1 MQGTQ
6 PAEAPLATA
15 EGERAAH
22 SSENPGLRR
31 AVGVWGSYTW
41 GYADVG
47 ADVYVAL
54 GIVMAAAQG
63 ATNVAFLF
71 AGLVYVMV
79 GLAYTELAAAY
90 PMAGGGQFYVL
101 RGLGDF
107 WGFVAGWAVL
117 LDFTIDIALFA
128 LASAGYINFFFPV
141 LNTHIDLHLGPMML
155 GGVQPLLILEATFF
169 VVMLTVLN
177 IIGVRE
183 SSRFNEILGALDVIS
198 ESTILFFGFLFAFNP
213 SLLLHQMATSWPDP
227 YHLAYGA
234 SLAIISFV
242 GLESI
247 SQASQETI
255 RPGKVVPRTS
265 IALILTVLVYAL
277 AFSNL
282 GLAMLPWQSF
292 AEHNGDP
299 IAWLASHIP
308 FLGMV
313 AGPYVALLGAT
324 LVLISSNAGVFG
336 SSRITYSMA
345 RYDLLPRQLAHVHP
359 KFRTPVRT
367 LLVFSGFAL
376 LELWLA
382 GLSQNAYDVLGNMYA
397 FGAATAYILV
407 FISLLVLRFKDP
419 WTPRPFKVPLNIRL
433 RGRDGETRALPIVG
447 ILGLLGIS
455 SILLLVVLTH
465 AIGRL
470 AGPGWLL
477 LGLLIY
483 VWHRKRSKLPIMGT
497 IPRDWPQEQLKVY
510 EDAEEYDL
518 VEEFRENLARKRYLS
533 GEERRER
540 AAAPAA
546 RVVSVPLSALG
557 ERERQANGLKKE
569 SKGDRHET

>member
-1 MQGTQ
+1 MASEVAPDVTETNSAA
-6 PAEAPLATA
+6 AEVPQ
-15 EGERAAH
+15 
-22 SSENPGLRR
+22 ENLGLRR
-31 AVGVWGSYTW
+31 AVGVWGSFTW

-63 ATNVAFLF
+63 ATSVAFLF

-101 RGLGDF
+101 RGLGDL

-117 LDFTIDIALFA
+117 LDFTIDISLFA

-141 LNTHIDLHLGPMML
+141 LNTRINIPGLGL
-155 GGVQPLLILEATFF
+155 QGVQPILILEATFL
-169 VVMLTVLN
+169 VVMLTLLN
-177 IIGVRE
+177 ILGVRA

-213 SLLLHQMATSWPDP
+213 TLLIHQMTTSWPDP

-265 IALILTVLVYAL
+265 IALILTVLIYAL

-282 GLAMLPWQSF
+282 SLAMLPWQSF
-292 AEHNGDP
+292 AARNGDP

-308 FLGMV
+308 FLGLI
-313 AGPYVALLGAT
+313 AGPYVAMLGAT
-324 LVLISSNAGVFG
+324 LLLISSNAGIFG
-336 SSRITYSMA
+336 ASRITYSMA
-345 RYDLLPRQLAHVHP
+345 RFDLLPRWFAKVHP

-367 LLVFSGFAL
+367 LLVFSGIAL

-382 GLSQNAYDVLGNMYA
+382 GLSRNAYEVLGNMYA
-397 FGAATAYILV
+397 FGAATAYMLV
-407 FISLLVLRFKDP
+407 FVSLLVLRFVDP

-433 RGRDGETRALPIVG
+433 RGKDGEVRLLPIVG
-447 ILGLLGIS
+447 ILGFLGIS
-455 SILLLVVLTH
+455 TILFLVVLTH
-465 AIGRL
+465 SIGRI
-470 AGPGWLL
+470 AGPAWII

-483 VWHRKRSKLPIMGT
+483 SWYRRHRKLPIT
-497 IPRDWPQEQLKVY
+497 KPLKRDWEKEQLLVY
-510 EDAEEYDL
+510 EDAGEHELADEY
-518 VEEFRENLARKRYLS
+518 RENLARKRRLHH
-533 GEERRER
+533 EEES
-540 AAAPAA
+540 ASKLPIGAQ
-546 RVVSVPLSALG
+546 VLDVPI
-557 ERERQANGLKKE
+557 ENHANGENRRKR
-569 SKGDRHET
+569 KGDTQ

>member
-1 MQGTQ
+1 MVSKVKPDMTGVSGAA
-6 PAEAPLATA
+6 AEIPQ
-15 EGERAAH
+15 ESH
-22 SSENPGLRR
+22 GLRR

-117 LDFTIDIALFA
+117 LDFTIDISLFA

-141 LNTHIDLHLGPMML
+141 LNTHININLLGLYLP
-155 GGVQPLLILEATFF
+155 GVQPILILEATIF
-169 VVMLTVLN
+169 VAFLTILN
-177 IIGVRE
+177 ILGVRE
-183 SSRFNEILGALDVIS
+183 STRFNEILGALDVIS
-198 ESTILFFGFLFAFNP
+198 ESAILFFGFLFAFNP
-213 SLLLHQMATSWPDP
+213 TLLIHQMTTSWPDP

-265 IALILTVLVYAL
+265 IALILTVLIYAL

-282 GLAMLPWQSF
+282 SLAMLPWQSF
-292 AEHNGDP
+292 AVHNGDP

-308 FLGMV
+308 ILGLF

-336 SSRITYSMA
+336 ASRITYSMA
-345 RYDLLPRQLAHVHP
+345 RFDLMPRWFARVHP

-367 LLVFSGFAL
+367 LVVFSGVAL

-382 GLSQNAYDVLGNMYA
+382 GLSPNAYDVLGNMYA
-397 FGAATAYILV
+397 FGAATAYMLV
-407 FISLLVLRFKDP
+407 FVSLLVLRFTDP
-419 WTPRPFKVPLNIRL
+419 WTPRPFKVPLNIKL
-433 RGRDGETRALPIVG
+433 RGKDGETHLLPIVG
-447 ILGLLGIS
+447 ILGFLGIS
-455 SILLLVVLTH
+455 SILVMVVLTH
-465 AIGRL
+465 AIGRI
-470 AGPGWLL
+470 AGPAWIV
-477 LGLLIY
+477 LGLIIFF
-483 VWHRKRSKLPIMGT
+483 WHRHRSNLPLRKT
-497 IPRDWPQEQLKVY
+497 LKRDWEKEQLDVY
-510 EDAEEYDL
+510 KDAGEYDL
-518 VEEFRENLARKRYLS
+518 ADEFRENLVRKHHLQ
-533 GEERRER
+533 
-540 AAAPAA
+540 
-546 RVVSVPLSALG
+546 G
-557 ERERQANGLKKE
+557 ERSKE
-569 SKGDRHET
+569 SKLPIGTKVLDVPIPSNHSNGQRNHRKKGGAT

>member
-1 MQGTQ
+1 MASKVTS
-6 PAEAPLATA
+6 EAPGAD
-15 EGERAAH
+15 GVAANVPEASH
-22 SSENPGLRR
+22 ELRR

-141 LNTHIDLHLGPMML
+141 LSQHVNVNLLGLSLP
-155 GGVQPLLILEATFF
+155 GVQPILILETTIL
-169 VVMLTVLN
+169 VVFLTTLN
-177 IIGVRE
+177 ILGVRE
-183 SSRFNEILGALDVIS
+183 STRFNEILGALDIIS
-198 ESTILFFGFLFAFNP
+198 ESAVLFFGFLFAFNP
-213 SLLLHQMATSWPDP
+213 TLLIHQMTTAWPDP
-227 YHLAYGA
+227 FHLAYGA

-265 IALILTVLVYAL
+265 IALILTVLIYAL

-282 GLAMLPWQSF
+282 GLAMLPWQSIV
-292 AEHNGDP
+292 AHNADP
-299 IAWLASHIP
+299 VAWLASHIP
-308 FLGMV
+308 ILGLF
-313 AGPYVALLGAT
+313 AGPYVAMLGAT
-324 LVLISSNAGVFG
+324 LLLISANSGVFG
-336 SSRITYSMA
+336 ASRITYSMA
-345 RYDLLPRQLAHVHP
+345 RFNLLPHWFAKVHP
-359 KFRTPVRT
+359 KFRTPVRS
-367 LLVFSGFAL
+367 LVVFSGIAMV
-376 LELWLA
+376 ELWLS
-382 GLSQNAYDVLGNMYA
+382 GLSSNVYDTLANMYA
-397 FGAATAYILV
+397 FGAATAYMLV
-407 FISLLVLRFKDP
+407 FVSLLALRFKDP

-433 RGRDGETRALPIVG
+433 RGKDGETRLLPIAGV
-447 ILGLLGIS
+447 LGFLGIS
-455 SILLLVVLTH
+455 SILFLVVLTH
-465 AIGRL
+465 SIGRI
-470 AGPGWLL
+470 AGPGWIV

-483 VWHRKRSKLPIMGT
+483 FWHRRRNKLPFRKT
-497 IPRDWPQEQLKVY
+497 LKRDWTKEQLDVY
-510 EDAEEYDL
+510 EDAGEYELADEL
-518 VEEFRENLARKRYLS
+518 RENLERKRRLGGELQRESVLPVGTKVVDVPIHASSNS
-533 GEERRER
+533 GNRR
-540 AAAPAA
+540 
-546 RVVSVPLSALG
+546 
-557 ERERQANGLKKE
+557 KH
-569 SKGDRHET
+569 KGGAE

>member
-1 MQGTQ
+1 MVGKGMPGTIGK
-6 PAEAPLATA
+6 PDSTPDTVAEVPQ
-15 EGERAAH
+15 ESH
-22 SSENPGLRR
+22 GLRR

-101 RGLGDF
+101 RGLGDLL
-107 WGFVAGWAVL
+107 GFTAGWAVL
-117 LDFTIDIALFA
+117 LDFTIDISLFA
-128 LASAGYINFFFPV
+128 LASVGYINFFLPV
-141 LNTHIDLHLGPMML
+141 LNTRVDIHLLWLSFP
-155 GGVQPLLILEATFF
+155 GVQPILILEATFF
-169 VVMLTVLN
+169 VVMLTLLN
-177 IIGVRE
+177 ILGVRE
-183 SSRFNEILGALDVIS
+183 SSRFNEILGALDIFS
-198 ESTILFFGFLFAFNP
+198 ESSILFFGFLFAFNP
-213 SLLLHQMATSWPDP
+213 TMLIHQMIIAWPDP

-265 IALILTVLVYAL
+265 IALILTVLIYAL

-282 GLAMLPWQSF
+282 SLAMLPWQSI
-292 AEHNGDP
+292 AAHNGDP

-308 FLGMV
+308 ILGLF

-324 LVLISSNAGVFG
+324 LLLISSNSGVFG
-336 SSRITYSMA
+336 ASRITYSMA
-345 RYDLLPRQLAHVHP
+345 RFNLLPQWFAKVHP
-359 KFRTPVRT
+359 KFRTPARS
-367 LLVFSGFAL
+367 LIVFSGIAL

-382 GLSQNAYDVLGNMYA
+382 GLSPNAYDVLGNMYA
-397 FGAATAYILV
+397 FGAATAYMLV
-407 FISLLVLRFKDP
+407 FVSLLVLRFIDP
-419 WTPRPFKVPLNIRL
+419 WTPRPFKVPLNIKIH
-433 RGRDGETRALPIVG
+433 GKDGEIHLLPIVG
-447 ILGLLGIS
+447 ILGFLGIS
-455 SILLLVVLTH
+455 SILFLVVLTH
-465 AIGRL
+465 AIGRI
-470 AGPGWLL
+470 AGPAWIV

-483 VWHRKRSKLPIMGT
+483 IWHRKRSKLPIWGT
-497 IPRDWPQEQLKVY
+497 LKRNWEKEQLAVY
-510 EDAEEYDL
+510 EDAGEYDL
-518 VEEFRENLARKRYLS
+518 ADEFRENLKRKHHLQGDHS
-533 GEERRER
+533 
-540 AAAPAA
+540 
-546 RVVSVPLSALG
+546 
-557 ERERQANGLKKE
+557 KE
-569 SKGDRHET
+569 SVLPRGTKVVDVPIPSNGSRNNRKGGST